1 MGPDMDQVTRSGY
14 KVNGFDFH
22 TKTYGI
28 GKRTTNTG
36 VFVEG
41 DCYNEVGH
49 AFYGELEEIIE
60 LSYKGAYGGQIN
72 LFRCRWFDT
81 EKGIRVD

>member
-14 KVNGFDFH
+14 KVNGYDFH
-22 TKTYGI
+22 TLTYASGR
-28 GKRTTNTG
+28 RTTNTG

-49 AFYGELEEIIE
+49 AFYGELEEIIQ

-72 LFRCRWFDT
+72 LFRCR
-81 EKGIRVD
+81 